1 MDCTIVEEIIQL
13 RKQNIG
19 MQTIA
24 NQLGVTR
31 EKVRY
36 HCRKN
41 GLSGLL
47 ANNPAVDNALEI
59 FLNNIEKN
67 HGNRIEYV
75 SDYIDSEKP
84 VLIRCKKCKHE
95 FERSAQFARKKKHVS
110 CPNCQRIKKAE
121 VKPKP
126 KPKKLIKTIS
136 LRRTIMKTVIKPK
149 PSLKE
154 LHILE
159 CDECNSVFGSVRKRK
174 LCSQSC
180 VNRREN
186 RLKELRK
193 RKARINGKVDYS
205 ITIEKVIRKEKNVC
219 YLCGS
224 QCNSNDFT
232 VDDRGSFI
240 VGKSYPSIE
249 HVRPISKGGTHT
261 WDNVKLAHHYC
272 NSIKNDK
279 KIIEDT
285 GQLVLML

>member
-1 MDCTIVEEIIQL
+1 MDCTIVEQIIQL
-13 RKQNIG
+13 RKQGIS
-19 MQTIA
+19 MKAISK
-24 NQLGVTR
+24 QLGVTR
-31 EKVRY
+31 AKVRY
-36 HCRKN
+36 HCNKN
-41 GLSGLL
+41 GLSGIL
-47 ANNPAVDNALEI
+47 ASNPSVDNAFEM
-59 FLNNIEKN
+59 FLNNLQTN
-67 HGNRIEYV
+67 HGNKVEYV
-75 SDYIDSEKP
+75 SGFIDSEKT
-84 VLIRCKKCKHE
+84 VLIQCKKCGQQFK
-95 FERSAQFARKKKHVS
+95 RSAQFARKKKNVS
-110 CPNCQRIKKAE
+110 CPNCQQIKKTEA
-121 VKPKP
+121 KPKP
-126 KPKKLIKTIS
+126 EKPAKTKS
-136 LRRTIMKTVIKPK
+136 LKRIIMKTVIKPK

-154 LHILE
+154 LHILK

-193 RKARINGKVDYS
+193 RKARMNGKIDYS
-205 ITIEKVIRKEKNVC
+205 ITIEKIIQKEKNVC

-224 QCNSNDFT
+224 QCDSNDFT
-232 VDDRGSFI
+232 IDDRGSFI

-249 HVRPISKGGTHT
+249 HVQPISKGGTHT